1 MRHPAAILAM
11 DVVEQGAVE
20 YLVDKRAVSMYKAQG
35 ARATD
40 PGKDQGEANA
50 PFVDNKLSLLSSTVN
65 GVMPIVRGRRMAAK
79 VICKVL
85 YRPLAMVYGRICA
98 VGRM

>member
-1 MRHPAAILAM
+1 MGI
-11 DVVEQGAVE
+11 VGAVAE
-20 YLVDKRAVSMYKAQG
+20 LERSGLMIPIMVIGGKNMALLADFSVLEILVGRFGLAWADR
-35 ARATD
+35 ARA
-40 PGKDQGEANA
+40 A
-50 PFVDNKLSLLSSTVN
+50 
-65 GVMPIVRGRRMAAK
+65 VMK